1 MFNIKNVI
9 VDKISLI
16 SRGKRPAVARA
27 ETSFSIFKM
36 ANNSKLS
43 QENIEKLEKISKA
56 YNKKTLYVSRPVANA
71 KEILKWAKDQGITD
85 LIKSDEMHVTIAFSK
100 KKVAWDDF
108 KVNDKSIDVSLENAK
123 VEKLWDAIVI
133 KFENKDLAK
142 DWKKYVDGGA
152 SWDFETYQP
161 HISVSYTADQDISKV
176 GSYSGKVSFGWE
188 VMAEIQKEYLKKLE
202 EISKKYDQMVAI

>member
-85 LIKSDEMHVTIAFSK
+85 LIKADEMHVTIAFSK

-123 VEKLWDAIVI
+123 VEKL
-133 KFENKDLAK
+133 
-142 DWKKYVDGGA
+142 
-152 SWDFETYQP
+152 
-161 HISVSYTADQDISKV
+161 
-176 GSYSGKVSFGWE
+176 
-188 VMAEIQKEYLKKLE
+188 
-202 EISKKYDQMVAI
+202 

>member
-56 YNKKTLYVSRPVANA
+56 YNKKTLYVSRSVENA

-85 LIKSDEMHVTIAFSK
+85 LIKADEMHVTIAFSK

-152 SWDFETYQP
+152 SWDYETYMP
-161 HISVSYTADQDISKV
+161 HISVSYKADQDISKV